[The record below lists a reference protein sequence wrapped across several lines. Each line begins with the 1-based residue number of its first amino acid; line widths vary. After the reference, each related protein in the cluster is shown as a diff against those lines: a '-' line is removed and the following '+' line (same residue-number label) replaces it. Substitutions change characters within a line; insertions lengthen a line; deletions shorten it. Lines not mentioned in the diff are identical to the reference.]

1 MGATLMVTTSN
12 FVGVLVFLVMLAEMI
27 SCYPCGCECGEW
39 GASSG
44 HTEGNVAT
52 RWMTTKP

>member
-1 MGATLMVTTSN
+1 MGATLTVTTSN

-27 SCYPCGCECGEW
+27 SCYPCGCVCGEW

-52 RWMTTKP
+52 R